1 MNQAVNQEAPVEA
14 TEYVLVIPRTE
25 LKAQGIDFSGVQEVD
40 INKFNSMNFG
50 FLPRDLID
58 DKSDTSIEIGK
69 LLPQVLPYFII
80 RDAKGRILSYNR
92 KGKEKG
98 LLGKNSIGV
107 GGHIDLTDSL
117 RPEVLDINEPVALS
131 LAHST
136 DIKEII
142 QSGLKRELAEEV
154 GLVVLKNI
162 DFDYIIAI
170 DTDKTSNVH
179 IALVATIYVYSFD
192 ELTPNPEE
200 FLETKYLTF
209 EELLERSKEVEYEPW
224 SQMLIDHYNK

>member
-1 MNQAVNQEAPVEA
+1 MTQQATPEF
-14 TEYVLVIPRTE
+14 VLVIPRTE
-25 LKAQGIDFSGVQEVD
+25 LEAQGINFSGVQKVD
-40 INKFNSMNFG
+40 ITKFTPENFG
-50 FLPRDLID
+50 FLPRELID
-58 DKSDTSIEIGK
+58 NKSTKSIAIGY

-80 RDAKGRILSYNR
+80 KDAKGRILSYNR

-142 QSGLKRELAEEV
+142 QSGLKRELKEEI
-154 GLVVLKNI
+154 GLTLLQDI
-162 DFDYIIAI
+162 DFDFTIAI
-170 DTDKTSNVH
+170 NTDPTSNVH
-179 IALVATIYVYSFD
+179 IALVATIVVESFD
-192 ELTPNPEE
+192 ELTPNPDE
-200 FLETKYLTF
+200 FLEVKYLTF
-209 EELLERSKEVEYEPW
+209 EELLQRSKEVEYEPW
-224 SQMLIDHYNK
+224 SQLIIDHYNS